1 MYFDNLTL
9 AGLLATLPYIVMVF
23 MFSRV
28 QRTPAPRR
36 AWVLESTERE
46 SYCYGT

>member
-9 AGLLATLPYIVMVF
+9 AGLLVTLPYIVILI

-28 QRTPAPRR
+28 KTAPDPQV
-36 AWVLESTERE
+36 ALVLERSEKE
-46 SYCYGT
+46 AYCYGT

>member
-9 AGLLATLPYIVMVF
+9 AGLLVTLPYIVMLI

-28 QRTPAPRR
+28 KTAPDPQK
-36 AWVLESTERE
+36 AVVLECSEKE
-46 SYCYGT
+46 SCCYGT